1 MDDLDRDGF
10 AKREENVSPPSLTR
24 VNPPPSA
31 KNPHHPPSNDVTSMG
46 PDPSGTTT
54 ISHNVYEVLAMGLAL
69 IGINNTFDRPQL

>member
-1 MDDLDRDGF
+1 
-10 AKREENVSPPSLTR
+10 
-24 VNPPPSA
+24 
-31 KNPHHPPSNDVTSMG
+31 MG